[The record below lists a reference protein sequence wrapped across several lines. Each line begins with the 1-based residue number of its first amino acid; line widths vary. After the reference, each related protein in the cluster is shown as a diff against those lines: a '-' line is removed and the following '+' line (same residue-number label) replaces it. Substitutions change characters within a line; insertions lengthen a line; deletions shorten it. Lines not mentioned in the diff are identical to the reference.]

1 MECARHMHQAS
12 AQDSISPI
20 HSKAKNSLKSLRIHG
35 LLHHG
40 LCTEQF
46 EPRWIGTD
54 YFDFWH
60 KPCRNAEW
68 HGLCDIT
75 AVLIDNQG
83 RIIFNLKCR
92 DCGAKDALKTSPQL
106 FRSKEE
112 RLGENEVLQL
122 FHLSP
127 KLKQRC
133 RRHYWDDF

>member
-1 MECARHMHQAS
+1 MEEFQ
-12 AQDSISPI
+12 
-20 HSKAKNSLKSLRIHG
+20 
-35 LLHHG
+35 
-40 LCTEQF
+40 
-46 EPRWIGTD
+46 PRFIGTD
-54 YFDFWH
+54 YFEFFH
-60 KPCRNAEW
+60 EPCSNKPW
-68 HGLCDIT
+68 HGLSDIT

-127 KLKQRC
+127 KLKVRC
-133 RRHYWDDF
+133 KRHVWDNF